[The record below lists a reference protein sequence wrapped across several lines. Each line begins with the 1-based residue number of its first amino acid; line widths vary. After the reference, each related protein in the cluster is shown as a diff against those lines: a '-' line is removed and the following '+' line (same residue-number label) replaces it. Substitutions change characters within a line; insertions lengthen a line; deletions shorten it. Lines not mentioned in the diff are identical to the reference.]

1 MKTCFLK
8 SVVAVAV
15 TGLFSFA
22 AWAEET
28 EDKTDYEL
36 SGAKEVTVEAGDTL
50 TMSGKLTGTG
60 SITKLGNGTLV
71 LNNPESDFS
80 GGVKVNAGY
89 LRIDAA
95 GAIGSGRLHVNI
107 SGYST
112 SGAPRQAI
120 FNAPNAEFANDFNVS
135 GGTTSAGNDSP
146 FVWFYANTK
155 LTGKMY
161 IQSNTTVFRVNS
173 GVRVELAGAIS
184 VESKRTFTL
193 YNYGTVA
200 FTGSM
205 TTGGIVYG
213 GNAASNNGTLE
224 IDTTDLNLTKF
235 QMFSNKLLCKK
246 EDVLD
251 GCVLDTRV
259 SGGSS
264 TSCYDL
270 NGFNQHCVGFD
281 AYQPASLTSASTG
294 HDIRSAADPATL
306 TVVGTGENGSC
317 TCYFAINDQVSIDL
331 DADPSY
337 VLNFTKRTHGT
348 TGTIS
353 ATSGIVNVNDTATF
367 KKATKVVVGTQG
379 KFNLNS
385 TEANALAGVTAMEVA
400 GEFHSTSSAPL
411 TDEAVDL
418 TIAEGAVFDLGG
430 TVRVKSLTIR
440 GVPQEKD
447 IFTHEDF
454 EEIAEGTTIY
464 TPVLKVTDTWTGGE
478 SEDIAA
484 AGNWKQG
491 KAPNLTDGGFSPV
504 FAETGTRAEI
514 ASPVAFDNLTFT
526 GPGFTL
532 ARADDAAAIKLF
544 GTLTVE
550 DDPED
555 AERTF
560 LLDVPVE
567 ATEDASFYL
576 QEHTTLKLADFH
588 TTGSITKAGPGTFE
602 MSGSNVVD
610 GVLSIA
616 RNVNRLSGV
625 ITTSHGLDLSDVT
638 TSNSVRYNE
647 KGDGPDT
654 VYGKLYLDNVTIQK
668 PFYTST
674 VTASSHS
681 DATLMAA
688 AATTNRIEGAWKANG
703 QLWQGFKQDSKSVL
717 YVDNGLSNLWYFK
730 FKGGSVY
737 IRNKPIVHTTTER
750 ELAVTS
756 GTTLWLEAA
765 GNKVGKFI
773 VDGTVVTTVD
783 GALSEGWVTMSAEAV
798 LDLQGTTQRV
808 EKVTANAG
816 ARIVGTE
823 GSNLEL
829 GGAEDFSLDCDLADM
844 VSIRK
849 TGAGTMTLAA
859 REFATTGTV
868 AVAEGT
874 LATSVGTKLARR
886 ATLSLEGMGV
896 LSVPSGSAIRVHAM
910 KVDGVDLQPGTYSY
924 ANIAEDSI
932 RRHFDPTTTGVV
944 NVTGDGVII
953 LVR

>member
-36 SGAKEVTVEAGDTL
+36 SGDKEVTVEAGDTL
-50 TMSGKLTGTG
+50 TMSGFISGTG
-60 SITKLGNGTLV
+60 KIVKAGVGTLV
-71 LNNPESDFS
+71 LNNPTNSFT
-80 GGVKVNAGY
+80 GGVKINEGY
-89 LRIDAA
+89 VRADAE
-95 GAIGSGRLHVNI
+95 GCLGSGQISINNNGVSKTSPRQLVFNAKGAKFANAISI
-107 SGYST
+107 SGSST
-112 SGAPRQAI
+112 SA
-120 FNAPNAEFANDFNVS
+120 DS
-135 GGTTSAGNDSP
+135 GYP
-146 FVWFYANTK
+146 FLWFYADTE
-155 LTGKMY
+155 LGGTIY
-161 IQSNTTVFRVNS
+161 SQSFTAFLRVDS
-173 GVRVELAGAIS
+173 GVRVVLSGAIS
-184 VESKRTFTL
+184 TYDNRTIVL
-193 YNYGTVA
+193 YNYGTMS
-200 FTGSM
+200 FSGSLSSCG
-205 TTGGIVYG
+205 TFYCGY
-213 GNAASNNGTLE
+213 ASSTQGTVEL
-224 IDTTDLNLTKF
+224 DSTDLAPNQF
-235 QMFSNKLLCKK
+235 YAYSNRILCKQK
-246 EDVLD
+246 DVLNARCLNMRVD
-251 GCVLDTRV
+251 GA
-259 SGGSS
+259 SS
-264 TSCYDL
+264 TGRFDL
-270 NGFNQHCVGFD
+270 NGLDQSCTYLM
-281 AYQPASLTSASTG
+281 AYKPEKLTASSTG
-294 HDIRSAADPATL
+294 FQIYSADPATL

-317 TCYFAINDQVSIDL
+317 SCYFAINDNASVNL
-331 DADPSY
+331 DADPTY
-337 VLNFTKRTHGT
+337 TLNFTVRTHGT

-353 ATSGIVNVNDTATF
+353 ATSGIINVNDTSTF
-367 KKATKVVVGTQG
+367 RQATKVVVGTQG

-440 GVPQEKD
+440 GVPQEKG

-514 ASPVAFDNLTFT
+514 ASPVTLDNLTFT

-532 ARADDAAAIKLF
+532 ARADDAASIKLF

-550 DDPED
+550 DDPVD

-567 ATEDASFYL
+567 ATEDASWYL
-576 QEHTTLKLADFH
+576 QANTTLKLADFH
-588 TTGSITKAGPGTFE
+588 TAGSITKAGPGTFA

-638 TSNSVRYNE
+638 TANSVRYNE
-647 KGDGPDT
+647 KGDGSSD

-674 VTASSHS
+674 VTSSSHS
-681 DATLMAA
+681 DTTLMAA
-688 AATTNRIEGAWKANG
+688 PATTNRIEGAWVVDYG
-703 QLWQGFKQDSKSVL
+703 VWQGFKQDSKSVL
-717 YVDNGLSNLWYFK
+717 YVDNGMTGLYYFK
-730 FKGGSVY
+730 FTGGTVH
-737 IRNKPIVHTTTER
+737 IRNKPVVHTATAR
-750 ELAVTS
+750 ELSVAD
-756 GTTLWLEAA
+756 GATLWLEAV
-765 GNKVGKFI
+765 GNKVGKF
-773 VDGTVVTTVD
+773 VVNGTVVTTVD
-783 GALSEGWVTMSAEAV
+783 GALSEGQVTLNAKTI

-808 EKVTANAG
+808 EKVTANDS

-829 GGAEDFSLDCDLADM
+829 GTEEDFSLDCDLADM

-874 LATSVGTKLARR
+874 LVTSVGTKLARR
-886 ATLSLEGMGV
+886 ATLSLEGTGV

-924 ANIAEDSI
+924 AKIADESI
-932 RRHFDPTTTGVV
+932 RRHFDPATTGVV
-944 NVTGDGVII
+944 NVTGDGIVIV
-953 LVR
+953 VR

>member
-1 MKTCFLK
+1 MKICLLK

-36 SGAKEVTVEAGDTL
+36 SGAKEVTVKAGDTL

-120 FNAPNAEFANDFNVS
+120 FNAPNAEFANEVYVS
-135 GGTTSAGNDSP
+135 GTTTSGGNDSP

-161 IQSNTTVFRVNS
+161 IQSNSTVFRVNS

-184 VESKRTFTL
+184 VQSNRTLIL

-205 TTGGIVYG
+205 ATGGKVYG

-224 IDTTDLNLTKF
+224 IDTTDLSMNAL

-246 EDVLD
+246 EDVFAS
-251 GCVLDTRV
+251 CVLDMRV

-264 TSCYDL
+264 TACYDL
-270 NGFNQHCVGFD
+270 NGFSQHCVGFD
-281 AYQPASLTSASTG
+281 AYSPSSLTSASTG
-294 HDIRSAADPATL
+294 YDIRSADPATL
-306 TVVGTGENGSC
+306 TVVGAGADKSC
-317 TCYFAINDQVSIDL
+317 TCHFAINGQVSIDL

-348 TGTIS
+348 IGTIS
-353 ATSGIVNVNDTATF
+353 CTSGILNVNDTATF
-367 KKATKVVVGTQG
+367 KKATKVVVGADG
-379 KFNLNS
+379 VFNLNS
-385 TEANALAGVTAMEVA
+385 TEAGALADVTEMTVD
-400 GEFHSTSSAPL
+400 GTFRSTASAPFS
-411 TDEAVDL
+411 TE
-418 TIAEGAVFDLGG
+418 TIKLSLGGGSVFDLGG
-430 TVRVKSLTIR
+430 EVRVRELIIAGEPVEAGKW
-440 GVPQEKD
+440 
-447 IFTHEDF
+447 THADYP
-454 EEIAEGTTIY
+454 EIAKGTTIF
-464 TPVLKVTDTWTGGE
+464 TQVPKTTDSWVGGGADAVVETAENWQKGKV
-478 SEDIAA
+478 
-484 AGNWKQG
+484 
-491 KAPNLTDGGFSPV
+491 PNLTDGGFSPV
-504 FAETGTRAEI
+504 FSTTGTRAEV
-514 ASPVAFDNLTFT
+514 ASPVTFDSLSFV
-526 GPGFTL
+526 GADFTL
-532 ARADDAAAIKLF
+532 AGADDAAAV
-544 GTLTVE
+544 TLLGAMTIA
-550 DDPED
+550 DDPGD
-555 AERTF
+555 AARTF
-560 LLDVPVE
+560 DVNVTMNM
-567 ATEDASFYL
+567 TENQSWYL
-576 QEHTTLKLADFH
+576 QEHTTLKLRDIR

-602 MSGSNVVD
+602 LSGSNEVD

-625 ITTSHGLDLSDVT
+625 ITTTHGPDLSDVT
-638 TSNSVRYNE
+638 TSNSVRYDE
-647 KGDGPDT
+647 SGDGSTD
-654 VYGKLYLDNVTIQK
+654 VYGKLYLDNVTIRK

-674 VTASSHS
+674 HTASSHADS
-681 DATLMAA
+681 TLMAA
-688 AATTNRIEGAWKANG
+688 SATTNRIEGAWKTRG
-703 QLWQGFKQDSKSVL
+703 ELWQGFKQDSKSVL
-717 YVDNGLSNLWYFK
+717 YVDNGLSNIYYFK
-730 FKGGSVY
+730 FTGGTVH
-737 IRNKPIVHTTTER
+737 IRNKPIVHTATAR

-756 GTTLWLEAA
+756 DTTLWLETS
-765 GNKVGKFI
+765 GNKVGLFD
-773 VDGTVVTTVD
+773 VGGTVMTTVD
-783 GALSEGWVTMSAEAV
+783 GALSEGQVKMGAKGV
-798 LDLQGTTQRV
+798 LDLQDTTQRV
-808 EKVTANAG
+808 EKVTANAS

-829 GGAEDFSLDCDLADM
+829 GTEDDFSLDCDLADM

-886 ATLSLEGMGV
+886 ATLSLEGTGV
-896 LSVPSGSAIRVHAM
+896 LSVPSGSSIRVRAM

-924 ANIAEDSI
+924 AKIADESI